1 MRGIHDQTGVA
12 QVGFFHRPYQK
23 AKSRLAILPCP
34 PTVAALICG
43 MRRTPI
49 HLRLLCLLLAV
60 QVLCL
65 QAGAGLAFFYCP
77 QCVALRFTAECP
89 QMAQHSC
96 CAKIKSCC
104 AKKPAIKAENPNCC
118 VKIQLPDTEGAKLLS
133 SLPATEKLHLL
144 ALPEAAFA
152 TPIFALN
159 AKRKEDGGPDPPPRP
174 RSLSGRDLLLRSS
187 TLLI

>member
-1 MRGIHDQTGVA
+1 
-12 QVGFFHRPYQK
+12 
-23 AKSRLAILPCP
+23 
-34 PTVAALICG
+34 

-77 QCVALRFTAECP
+77 KCVALRFTAECP
-89 QMAQHSC
+89 QMATHSC

-104 AKKPAIKAENPNCC
+104 AKKPTMNAENPNCC
-118 VKIQLPDTEGAKLLS
+118 VKIQLPDTEGAKLLAA
-133 SLPATEKLHLL
+133 LQAPEKQHLL

-159 AKRKEDGGPDPPPRP
+159 AKLQEDGGPDPPSRP
-174 RSLSGRDLLLRSS
+174 CSPSGRDHLLRSS

>member
-1 MRGIHDQTGVA
+1 
-12 QVGFFHRPYQK
+12 
-23 AKSRLAILPCP
+23 
-34 PTVAALICG
+34 

-65 QAGAGLAFFYCP
+65 QIGAGLAFVYCP
-77 QCVALRFTAECP
+77 KCVALRFTPECP
-89 QMAQHSC
+89 QMAGHSC
-96 CAKIKSCC
+96 CAKVKSCC
-104 AKKPAIKAENPNCC
+104 AKKLAIKSESGACC

-133 SLPATEKLHLL
+133 SLPAPEKLHLL

-152 TPIFALN
+152 TPIFALS
-159 AKRKEDGGPDPPPRP
+159 AKLDEDSGPDPPPRP
-174 RSLSGRDLLLRSS
+174 CSLSGRSLLLRSS